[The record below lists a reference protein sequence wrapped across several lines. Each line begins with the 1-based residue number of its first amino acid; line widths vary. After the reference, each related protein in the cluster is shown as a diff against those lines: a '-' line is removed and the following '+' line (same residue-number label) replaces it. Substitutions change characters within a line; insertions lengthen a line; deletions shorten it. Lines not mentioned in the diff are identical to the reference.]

1 MKAGDR
7 IKHLRLGL
15 GTMVNP
21 SHLDAGILMM
31 ALITIDGSDEFHIV
45 ILSDLKLVRSAP

>member
-7 IKHLRLGL
+7 IKHPTLGL

-21 SHLDAGILMM
+21 SHLDAGILVM
-31 ALITIDGSDEFHIV
+31 ALVTFDGSDEFHIV
-45 ILSDLKLVRSAP
+45 ILDDLKKVRSAS